1 MRRFFEEHRLDN
13 DGLSEDRV
21 SSIKRSV
28 LSRVEGVKPLKKRKY
43 IKPLVIAAALTAT
56 AAVSTIAVGAA
67 SNGEPTYSVKIN
79 GENVP
84 FTVEEFEKKDVT
96 FTFEATGDTID
107 AYETGIII
115 KYELPEEIVIS
126 DSRQVTYSEINVCA
140 ADDGRPLSSYG
151 GFSDGHIE
159 KLPGLPFSTSV
170 KNSWLFN
177 MTTIE
182 IEYDLSMAYSTKT
195 TE

>member
-1 MRRFFEEHRLDN
+1 MRRFFEEHMLDN
-13 DGLSEDRV
+13 DSLSEDRV
-21 SSIKRSV
+21 NSIKRFV
-28 LSRVEGVKPLKKRKY
+28 LSRVEGVNPMKKRKF

-56 AAVSTIAVGAA
+56 AAVSTVAVGAA
-67 SNGEPTYSVKIN
+67 GNGEPTYSVKIN

-84 FTVEEFEKKDVT
+84 FTVEELEKKDVA
-96 FTFEATGDTID
+96 FTFEATGETID

-115 KYELPEEIVIS
+115 KYELPEEIVIN
-126 DSRQVTYSEINVCA
+126 DSREVTYTEINVCA
-140 ADDGRPLSSYG
+140 ADDGRTLSSYG
-151 GFSDGHIE
+151 GFSGGHIE
-159 KLPGLPFSTSV
+159 MLPGLPFSTSI

-182 IEYDLSMAYSTKT
+182 IEYNLSAAYSTKT